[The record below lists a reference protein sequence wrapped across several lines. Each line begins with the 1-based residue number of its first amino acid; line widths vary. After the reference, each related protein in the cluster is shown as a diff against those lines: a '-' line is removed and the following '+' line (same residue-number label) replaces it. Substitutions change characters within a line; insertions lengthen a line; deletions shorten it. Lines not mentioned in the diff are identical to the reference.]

1 MQSSIVIGISMKLGR
16 STGKETRAQQARLA
30 AIKDVGRLVCHH
42 TSVRLDDVRAEFWRM
57 AGQNRRVA

>member
-1 MQSSIVIGISMKLGR
+1 MKLGR